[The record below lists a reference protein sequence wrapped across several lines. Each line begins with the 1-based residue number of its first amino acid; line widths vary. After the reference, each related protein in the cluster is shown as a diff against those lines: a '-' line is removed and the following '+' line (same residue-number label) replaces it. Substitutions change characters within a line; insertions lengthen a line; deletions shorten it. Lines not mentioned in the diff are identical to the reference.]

1 MRFST
6 MTSLSNAPS
15 RLTFAPP
22 STTIQTQRTGKIVDS
37 NYICENF
44 PQTLLEKSNPQLLQS
59 ESDQVRIGEIAE
71 EVAPNCK
78 RYLKISYHPT
88 HASNQPLE
96 SYRKWL
102 DTLVEGLSNHGLY
115 YTKEYI
121 HADPKIKA
129 YILGIYFS
137 RYNKTDL
144 NTLKSLLSQ
153 NLLLI

>member
-15 RLTFAPP
+15 RLTFPLP
-22 STTIQTQRTGKIVDS
+22 STTVQTQRTGKIDDS
-37 NYICENF
+37 DFLVNNYPQKILEDQF
-44 PQTLLEKSNPQLLQS
+44 PRLLQS
-59 ESDQVRIGEIAE
+59 ESDQVRIGEITE

-78 RYLKISYHPT
+78 RYLKIFYDPT